1 MKLQKV
7 AKLCKKTGVMRIFY
21 GANDWI
27 WYISDGV
34 AAYPVHGVPVMDKD
48 SLFTMFDYD
57 QKTREGILYT
67 EAQLNSGVI
76 DFADKTDGEVE
87 AKLGTYRNMQICHG
101 GYILQPLG
109 YKDRLL
115 LFDVTKLAPLEQSQ
129 YRALYVR
136 VAASGVPYVVVKDGE
151 LLVAAILPMLEVP
164 EEFTTAL
171 EDLVRDAKRE
181 AELRAMEG
189 HDLQVRL
196 IFDPET
202 GEVEEA

>member
-76 DFADKTDGEVE
+76 DFSEKTDDEVE
-87 AKLGTYRNMQICHG
+87 AKTGTYRTMQICHG

-109 YKDRLL
+109 YGDRLL

-136 VAASGVPYVVVKDGE
+136 VSPSGQPYVVVKDGE